1 MSEEETP
8 TKQIIIQK
16 LYIKDASFESP
27 NTPNVFKGGEWNPK
41 TDLNLSS
48 SHVPYEDDT
57 HEVVLTI
64 TVEAKDEDNV
74 IFLVELKQAG
84 LFQISGYEEKELET
98 IIGIFCPNTLFP
110 YARESIANIITKGGF
125 PEFLLQPIN
134 FDALYNESKKRAA
147 SPTADVE
154 DKGASET
161 TH

>member
-1 MSEEETP
+1 MSDKEP
-8 TKQIIIQK
+8 SKQIIIQK

-27 NTPNVFKGGEWNPK
+27 NTPNVFKGAEWNPK

-48 SHVPYEDDT
+48 THVPHEDDT
-57 HEVVLTI
+57 HEVILTI

-84 LFQISGYEEKELET
+84 LFQITGYEKEELET

-110 YARESIANIITKGGF
+110 YAREAIANIITKGGF

-134 FDALYNESKKRAA
+134 FDALYKESKRRATTQSEETNNDA
-147 SPTADVE
+147 PT
-154 DKGASET
+154 ET

>member
-98 IIGIFCPNTLFP
+98 IIGIFCPNTPFP

-134 FDALYNESKKRAA
+134 FDALFNESKKRAA
-147 SPTADVE
+147 SPAADIE
-154 DKGASET
+154 DKGTSET

>member
-147 SPTADVE
+147 SPAADIE
-154 DKGASET
+154 DKGTSET

>member
-1 MSEEETP
+1 MAEEETP

-147 SPTADVE
+147 SPTADEE

>member
-84 LFQISGYEEKELET
+84 LFQINGYEEKELET

-147 SPTADVE
+147 SPTADIE

>member
-147 SPTADVE
+147 SPTADIE

>member
-1 MSEEETP
+1 MSETEAP
-8 TKQIIIQK
+8 SKQIIIQK

-27 NTPNVFKGGEWNPK
+27 NTPSVFKGGEWNPK

-48 SHVPYEDDT
+48 SHVPFEDDT

-64 TVEAKDEDNV
+64 TVEAKDEDSV

-84 LFQISGYEEKELET
+84 LFQISGYEDDELET

-110 YARESIANIITKGGF
+110 YARESIANIIAKGGF

-147 SPTADVE
+147 STPTSSKDE
-154 DKGASET
+154 NKPET

>member
-64 TVEAKDEDNV
+64 TVDAKDEDNV

-134 FDALYNESKKRAA
+134 FDALFNESKKRAA
-147 SPTADVE
+147 SPTADIE
-154 DKGASET
+154 DKGTSET

>member
-1 MSEEETP
+1 MSDKEP
-8 TKQIIIQK
+8 SKQIIIQK

-27 NTPNVFKGGEWNPK
+27 NTPNVFKGAEWNPK

-48 SHVPYEDDT
+48 THVPHEDDT
-57 HEVVLTI
+57 HEVILTI

-74 IFLVELKQAG
+74 IFIVELKQAG
-84 LFQISGYEEKELET
+84 LFQITGYEKEELET

-110 YARESIANIITKGGF
+110 YAREAIANIITKGGF

-134 FDALYNESKKRAA
+134 FDALYKESKRRATTQSEETNNDA
-147 SPTADVE
+147 PA
-154 DKGASET
+154 ET

>member
-147 SPTADVE
+147 SPAADVE

>member
-1 MSEEETP
+1 MSDKEP
-8 TKQIIIQK
+8 SKQIIIQK

-27 NTPNVFKGGEWNPK
+27 NTPNVFKGAEWNPK

-48 SHVPYEDDT
+48 THVPHEDDT
-57 HEVVLTI
+57 HEVILTI

-74 IFLVELKQAG
+74 IFIVELKQAG
-84 LFQISGYEEKELET
+84 LFQITGYEKEELET

-110 YARESIANIITKGGF
+110 YAREAIANIITKGGF

-134 FDALYNESKKRAA
+134 FDALYKESKRRATTQSEETNNDA
-147 SPTADVE
+147 PT
-154 DKGASET
+154 ET

>member
-147 SPTADVE
+147 SPAADIE

>member
-134 FDALYNESKKRAA
+134 FDALFNESKKRAA
-147 SPTADVE
+147 SPATDIE
-154 DKGASET
+154 DKGTSET

>member
-1 MSEEETP
+1 M
-8 TKQIIIQK
+8 
-16 LYIKDASFESP
+16 
-27 NTPNVFKGGEWNPK
+27 
-41 TDLNLSS
+41 
-48 SHVPYEDDT
+48 
-57 HEVVLTI
+57 VLTI

-147 SPTADVE
+147 SPTADIE

>member
-1 MSEEETP
+1 MSDKEP
-8 TKQIIIQK
+8 SKQIIIQK

-27 NTPNVFKGGEWNPK
+27 NTPNVFKGAEWNPK

-48 SHVPYEDDT
+48 THVPHEDDT
-57 HEVVLTI
+57 HEVILTI

-84 LFQISGYEEKELET
+84 LFQITGYEKEELET

-110 YARESIANIITKGGF
+110 YAREALANIITKGGF

-134 FDALYNESKKRAA
+134 FDALYKESKRRATTQGEETNNDA
-147 SPTADVE
+147 PT
-154 DKGASET
+154 ET

>member
-1 MSEEETP
+1 MSDKEP
-8 TKQIIIQK
+8 SKQIIIQK

-27 NTPNVFKGGEWNPK
+27 NTPNVFKGAEWNPK

-48 SHVPYEDDT
+48 THVPHEDDT
-57 HEVVLTI
+57 HEVILTI

-84 LFQISGYEEKELET
+84 LFQITGYEKEELET

-110 YARESIANIITKGGF
+110 YAREAIANIITKGGF

-134 FDALYNESKKRAA
+134 FDALYKESKRRATTQIEETNNDA
-147 SPTADVE
+147 PT
-154 DKGASET
+154 ET

>member
-1 MSEEETP
+1 MSDKESS
-8 TKQIIIQK
+8 KQIIIQK

-27 NTPNVFKGGEWNPK
+27 NTPNVFKGAEWNPK

-48 SHVPYEDDT
+48 THVPHEDDT
-57 HEVVLTI
+57 HEVILTI

-84 LFQISGYEEKELET
+84 LFQITGYEKEELET

-110 YARESIANIITKGGF
+110 YAREAIANIITKGGF

-134 FDALYNESKKRAA
+134 FDALYKESKRRATTQGEETNNDA
-147 SPTADVE
+147 PT
-154 DKGASET
+154 ET